1 MNIPILI
8 RLLLIISTVLFFHTK
23 LFAQNIVRIHLTDG
37 EYTDLSIARIDS
49 ITFLN
54 SERITIEPEL
64 SGSWLWGNIEQGY
77 YELLTFANDHTYT
90 GYDNYFMYGFE
101 TMTYG
106 WWGQMGAMLSLQS
119 NGFGYQRRYNWYVTD
134 LTENALGV
142 MTKMGPFTYYRLQD
156 DVIRINKNDSLYFDQ
171 DEECV
176 FADGIIVKQKEDN
189 QLIGASEGETYILKK
204 ISPSQLIWAYKVI
217 VE

>member
-1 MNIPILI
+1 MKRIKILKQ
-8 RLLLIISTVLFFHTK
+8 LFIIIVLYLQFQ
-23 LFAQNIVRIHLTDG
+23 AQAQDTIRIHYKNGLCNDVP
-37 EYTDLSIARIDS
+37 IAQIDS
-49 ITFLN
+49 IMFVEGN
-54 SERITIEPEL
+54 DITAKPEL
-64 SGSWLWGNIEQGY
+64 KGSWFWGSREQGY
-77 YELLTFANDHTYT
+77 YELLTFSEDHTYI
-90 GYDNYFMYGFE
+90 GYDNYFLYGFD
-101 TMTYG
+101 TMTFG

-119 NGFGYQRRYNWYVTD
+119 NGFGYQRRYNWYMTD

-142 MTKMGPFTYYRLQD
+142 MTEMGPFTYYRLQD

-176 FADGIIVKQKEDN
+176 FADGIIVKQQEGNK
-189 QLIGASEGETYILKK
+189 LIGASEGETYILKK

>member
-1 MNIPILI
+1 MGLFHIGWAQDYMRISYKNGLCNDVPI
-8 RLLLIISTVLFFHTK
+8 
-23 LFAQNIVRIHLTDG
+23 AQ
-37 EYTDLSIARIDS
+37 IDS
-49 ITFLN
+49 IMFVEGN
-54 SERITIEPEL
+54 DIIAEPEL
-64 SGSWLWGNIEQGY
+64 KGRWFWGGLEQGY
-77 YELLTFANDHTYT
+77 YELLTFSEDHTYT
-90 GYDNYFMYGFE
+90 GYDNYFTYGFD
-101 TMTYG
+101 TMTFG

-142 MTKMGPFTYYRLQD
+142 MTKKGPFTYYRLQD
-156 DVIRINKNDSLYFDQ
+156 DVIKINKDGSLYFDQ

-176 FADGIIVKQKEDN
+176 FADGIIVKQQEGNKM
-189 QLIGASEGETYILKK
+189 IGASEGETYILKK